1 MELLS
6 FDELN
11 NLGRER
17 RSLPYIQYF
26 SEMELSDMQIKN
38 RIKFAE
44 DIERIILYIMSLILV
59 MIESEEV
66 DVEYLTEEL
75 VDRYLVVFLEY
86 GDYDNLIDEYIA
98 LAASEI
104 ITNTVRNL
112 DDEYFLS
119 MDRVVYISENEAN
132 SCLNYVEYMEAV
144 NKGKTKKSWIDVR
157 DKKERKTHLEVGG
170 KTIPINEPFKVGNSL
185 MMFPKDRSMGADAKE
200 IVNCRC
206 TIKYV

>member
-6 FDELN
+6 FDELS

-17 RSLPYIQYF
+17 RSLPYAQYF
-26 SEMELSDMQIKN
+26 SEMDLSDIQIKN

-132 SCLNYVEYMEAV
+132 SCLNHVEYMEAI
-144 NKGKTKKSWIDVR
+144 NKGKTMKSWIDVR

-170 KTIPINEPFKVGNSL
+170 NTIPIKEPFRVGKSL
-185 MMFPKDRSMGADAKE
+185 MMYPKDTSMGADAKE
-200 IVNCRC
+200 IINCRC